1 MALPSSPLTKS
12 MQLIEHVP
20 GQRLLKICALGV
32 AAGLAVVAFHDVV
45 LWLEA
50 HTVYA
55 CAALPRWQFATMSFL
70 FVVGGSLVATAL
82 IRLIAPDAA
91 GGGVLP
97 VKLSFWKDFGHIGAR
112 TAVAKFAGS
121 ALTLGLGVSM
131 GPEGPAIQIGA
142 GTMSGTAGRMH
153 VAKQERREYC
163 AGGAAAG
170 LAAVFNAPLGAIAF
184 VLEEIIGDLHSRYL
198 GTVVLGAVMGALVA
212 HALIGPQP
220 AFQVSLAGQPDWI
233 GYLLCPVVAAVAAAM
248 GGLFQ
253 RGALRLRGAAKN
265 WRRVPRWSIPAIGAV
280 GTWVLGS
287 LVFFSTGHLGIFGVG
302 YQDVTAALAGNMT
315 WQAAGLLLVGKLA
328 ATTLAVGTANCGGIF
343 APNFFIG
350 AVCGRTIGGLLGH
363 LLPLSTSDQQML
375 VMVGMCACLG
385 AVIRTPLAC
394 MLLIFEVTNQFA
406 IVPALLL
413 ATLVSQGVSHLM
425 AEHDMYEGQLLQD
438 GVDPHVVLP
447 PRHFKR
453 WREMPASALASFK
466 PEVADSLA
474 PEALRGLLAR
484 SAHLRF
490 PVVEGG
496 RVTGML
502 ARHEIEQALEQNRP
516 PHLEA
521 ALWIDPKLSVADA
534 QKQLIASTVDMVCV
548 GDESR
553 QQLLGVLTLHDLLRG
568 QQAMVEDAPA

>member
-1 MALPSSPLTKS
+1 MAVSKTPLNRPL
-12 MQLIEHVP
+12 QLIEHLP
-20 GQRLLKICALGV
+20 GRRLLQICALGV
-32 AAGLAVVAFHDVV
+32 LAGLVVVAFHDLVI
-45 LWLEA
+45 WLEA
-50 HTVYA
+50 HTVHA
-55 CAALPRWQFATMSFL
+55 CAALPPWKFAALSFV
-70 FVVGGSLVATAL
+70 FVVGGSLVATIV

-91 GGGVLP
+91 GGGVMP
-97 VKLSFWKDFGHIGAR
+97 VKLAFWKDFGHIGAR
-112 TAVAKFAGS
+112 TAIAKFLGS

-142 GTMSGTAGRMH
+142 GTMSGASGLLR
-153 VAKQERREYC
+153 VAKQEQREFC

-184 VLEEIIGDLHSRYL
+184 VLEEVIGDLHSRYL

-220 AFQVSLAGQPDWI
+220 AFQVGLVGQPGWM
-233 GYLLCPVVAAVAAAM
+233 GYAVCPVVAALAAGM

-253 RGALRLRGAAKN
+253 RGAMRLRGAAKG
-265 WRRVPRWSIPAIGAV
+265 WRRVPRWAIPAIGAL

-302 YQDVTAALAGNMT
+302 YQDVTAAIAGHMT
-315 WQAAGLLLVGKLA
+315 WQAAGLLLVGKLL

-350 AVCGRTIGGLLGH
+350 AVCGRTVGDLLGQV
-363 LLPLSTSDQQML
+363 LPLSAADQQML

-406 IVPALLL
+406 IVPALLI
-413 ATLVSQGVSHLM
+413 ATLVSQAVSRLM
-425 AEHDMYEGQLLQD
+425 ARHDMYEEQLLQD

-447 PRHFKR
+447 PRHYKR

-466 PEVADSLA
+466 PQVADDLA
-474 PEALRGLLAR
+474 PAGLRELLAR
-484 SAHLRF
+484 SPHLRF
-490 PVVEGG
+490 PVVAGG

-502 ARHEIEQALEQNRP
+502 ARREAELALEQNRP
-516 PHLEA
+516 PHLEP
-521 ALWIDPKLSVADA
+521 ALWIDPRLPVAEA

-568 QQAMVEDAPA
+568 QQAMVEDAPG